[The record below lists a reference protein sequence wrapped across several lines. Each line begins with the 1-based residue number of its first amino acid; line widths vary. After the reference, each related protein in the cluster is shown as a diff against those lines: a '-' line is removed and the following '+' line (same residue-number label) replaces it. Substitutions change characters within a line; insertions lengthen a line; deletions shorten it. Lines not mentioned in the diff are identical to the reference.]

1 MQKNIPFDR
10 SRPRLK
16 REALTV
22 RTMIS
27 MHCRDRHPGSGLCVE
42 CRDLEKYALD
52 RLRHC
57 PFGEEKT
64 VCSLCPVHCYKPVMR
79 QKVREVM
86 RYAGPRMMT
95 RHPLMAVSHL
105 LDKRRK
111 EPLKTLNV
119 DA

>member
-1 MQKNIPFDR
+1 MQINTLFDR
-10 SRPRLK
+10 SHHRLK

-22 RTMIS
+22 RTMIA
-27 MHCRDRHPGSGLCVE
+27 MYCRDRHPGDDLCIE
-42 CRDLEKYALD
+42 CRGLEKYALD

-57 PFGEEKT
+57 PFGEGKT
-64 VCSLCPVHCYKPVMR
+64 VCALCPVHCYRPVMR

-105 LDKRRK
+105 IDKRRK
-111 EPLKTLNV
+111 EPLKALNPS
-119 DA
+119 A